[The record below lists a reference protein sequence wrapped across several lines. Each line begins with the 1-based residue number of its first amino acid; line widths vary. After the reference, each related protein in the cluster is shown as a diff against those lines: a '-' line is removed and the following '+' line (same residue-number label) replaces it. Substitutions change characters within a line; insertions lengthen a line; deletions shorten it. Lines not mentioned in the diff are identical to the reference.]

1 MVMIFAEQN
10 REARHE
16 HVRFGAEGCVL
27 SFRGDSRMPRNNL
40 REVHS
45 EATDVTG
52 NRATPGTVETTPLPF
67 ICEAITLPP
76 YDELPYVFELEQ
88 YELLEFTLR
97 SDIPVD
103 VLLCNMADY
112 ERWIDSGYDPEI
124 ALLVHLEAE
133 DVLAYTLRF
142 TAPQAGEYA
151 VLLMNWTECAADLA
165 VEIPDLLAP
174 ALR

>member
-1 MVMIFAEQN
+1 
-10 REARHE
+10 
-16 HVRFGAEGCVL
+16 
-27 SFRGDSRMPRNNL
+27 MPRIDL
-40 REVHS
+40 REIHS
-45 EATDVTG
+45 TATDAARD
-52 NRATPGTVETTPLPF
+52 RATPRTIETTLLPG
-67 ICEAITLPP
+67 ICEAITVNA

-88 YELLEFTLR
+88 NELLEFTLR

-112 ERWIDSGYDPEI
+112 EGWIESGYDPEI

-142 TAPQAGEYA
+142 TATQADEYA
-151 VLLMNWTECAADLA
+151 VLLMNWTECAADVA
-165 VEIPDLLAP
+165 VEIPDLLTS